1 MREYG
6 KSRFF
11 AIIVAHFNFSCT
23 LLATF
28 GANSKKANLEE
39 TSMKIAARLLVLT
52 LVLSAVGVAQSSSFG
67 GPGPEP
73 APPVGLTY

>member
-11 AIIVAHFNFSCT
+11 AIVVAHFNFSCT

-28 GANSKKANLEE
+28 RAQILKKAKLEE
-39 TSMKIAARLLVLT
+39 TTMKIAARLLVLT
-52 LVLSAVGVAQSSSFG
+52 LVLSAVGFSQSSFFA
-67 GPGPEP
+67 GPGVPIPP
-73 APPVGLTY
+73 AQGR